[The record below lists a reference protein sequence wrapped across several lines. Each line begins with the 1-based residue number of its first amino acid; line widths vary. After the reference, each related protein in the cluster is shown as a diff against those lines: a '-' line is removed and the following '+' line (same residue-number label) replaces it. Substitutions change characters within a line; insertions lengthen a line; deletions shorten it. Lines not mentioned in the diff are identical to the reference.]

1 MESIDI
7 IILSN
12 TANVQYYYTL
22 KSCIDSIKNSS
33 SINPRIIVIESNK
46 KLKDKDLQLPIDV
59 LYIPEDEKF
68 NYNKFLN
75 YGLKFCIHNNICI
88 SNNDVIYNADTL
100 HGLVEYL
107 KVYDSVSPWDK
118 NSTFRFHPH
127 KGIYEGYS
135 TRSHVTGWCI
145 VTTRDTINKIGG
157 EFDER
162 FSFWFQDDDY
172 AMLLKENNLKHA
184 LIGEYEVF
192 HNIGQSHNLFNEEDR
207 VKQTH
212 GLAKVFEEKWKKEK
226 LH

>member
-1 MESIDI
+1 MDAIDI

-12 TANVQYYYTL
+12 TANIQYYNIL
-22 KSCIDSIKNSS
+22 KSCIESIKNSVG
-33 SINPRIIVIESNK
+33 IITRIILIESNK
-46 KLKDKDLQLPIDV
+46 KLKDKNLKLPIDV
-59 LYIPEDEKF
+59 FFVPDDEKF

-75 YGLKFCIHNNICI
+75 YGLKFCIHNSICI
-88 SNNDVIYNADTL
+88 SNNDVVYNNNTL
-100 HGLVEYL
+100 SGLVKSLET
-107 KVYDSVSPWDK
+107 YDSVSPWDI
-118 NSTFRFHPH
+118 NSTFRFHPQ
-127 KGIYEGYS
+127 KGTYEGYS

-184 LIGEYEVF
+184 LIGDYEVF
-192 HNIGQSHNLFNEEDR
+192 HNIGQSHDLFNEEDR
-207 VKQTH
+207 IKQTH

-226 LH
+226 